1 MIHELCI
8 TNSRQIFKFTQLAC
22 KNIESNKH
30 VKRSEWKI
38 TATKT
43 GLKFGTVNP
52 EAVFTNQVREERL
65 CKSKVSCVFIAIQA
79 CLLNS

>member
-1 MIHELCI
+1 MVSWLPSQSLTYIPDLRMSEFISEC
-8 TNSRQIFKFTQLAC
+8 RQIFKFTQLAC

-52 EAVFTNQVREERL
+52 EAVFTNQEMTR
-65 CKSKVSCVFIAIQA
+65 SGF
-79 CLLNS
+79 